1 MKRAPWAFGVRRVD
15 DAPLPEIPKSAI
27 PSQPISLEDES
38 SRTRVLVLLTEEVRS
53 MLTRSMP
60 LSREVE
66 EGGFLFGRVFRDLE
80 VADRLL
86 VLVTEVMRATHIQ
99 SSANELGF
107 TAEAFE
113 QLHHRLNQADSDGA
127 ILGWFHTHLLSSKEP
142 EMLSMIDRD
151 MHFTTFRKPWQVAG
165 LICVDPLTD
174 PEGRRVSFYERQGD
188 EMIRCSVEVV
198 G

>member
-1 MKRAPWAFGVRRVD
+1 MKRAPWAFGVRRVE
-15 DAPLPEIPKSAI
+15 DAPLPEISKSAI
-27 PSQPISLEDES
+27 PSQPLSVEEDG
-38 SRTRVLVLLTEEVRS
+38 SRTRVLVLLSEEVRT
-53 MLTRSMP
+53 MLSRSMP

-80 VADRLL
+80 VADRML

-99 SSANELGF
+99 SAANELGF
-107 TAEAFE
+107 TSEAFE
-113 QLHHRLNQADSDGA
+113 ELHQRLNEADHGGA
-127 ILGWFHTHLLSSKEP
+127 ILGWFHTHLVSANEP
-142 EMLSMIDRD
+142 EALSLVDRD

-165 LICVDPLTD
+165 LICVDPSTD